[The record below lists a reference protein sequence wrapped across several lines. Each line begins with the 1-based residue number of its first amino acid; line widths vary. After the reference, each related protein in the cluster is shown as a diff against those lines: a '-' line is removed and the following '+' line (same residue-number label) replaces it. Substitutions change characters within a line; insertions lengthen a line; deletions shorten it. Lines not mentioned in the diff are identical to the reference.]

1 MLLEQKMS
9 QFALL
14 GAGWV
19 LWLMVGLSVACVA
32 VAIERGIYFLLNQAP
47 RGPFEA
53 ALGAFLSGGDRAA
66 LEASLKSMKGLEPRV
81 LLAGL
86 ALEERAGHAEG
97 AEAAM
102 SGTLQFER
110 ARLERGILIVGTVAS
125 NVPFVGLF
133 GTVLGIIKAFH
144 DLALTTGG
152 AGGDNAGVVM
162 AGISEAL
169 VSTAMGLAVAIPAV
183 VLYNLL
189 QNQVKTICSR
199 TESMGQLVLARLKA
213 NGGDR

>member
-19 LWLMVGLSVACVA
+19 LWLMVILSVMCLGLAL
-32 VAIERGIYFLLNQAP
+32 ERGLYFVLNRSPAAA
-47 RGPFEA
+47 FEA
-53 ALGAFLSGGDRAA
+53 ALGSFLSAGNRAA
-66 LEASLKSMKGLEPRV
+66 LDGALKDMKGLEARV
-81 LLAGL
+81 IRAGL
-86 ALEERAGHAEG
+86 AVAKDGKLEGV
-97 AEAAM
+97 EAAM
-102 SGTLQFER
+102 AGTLQFER
-110 ARLERGILIVGTVAS
+110 AGLERGVLIVGTVAS

-144 DLALTTGG
+144 DLSLSTG
-152 AGGDNAGVVM
+152 AAAGDNAGAVM
-162 AGISEAL
+162 SGISEAL

-189 QNQVKTICSR
+189 QSQIKGICSR
-199 TESMGQLVLARLKA
+199 CESMGLLVLARLQSER
-213 NGGDR
+213 GGAA

>member
-19 LWLMVGLSVACVA
+19 LWLMVGLSVLCVA
-32 VAIERGIYFLLNQAP
+32 ITIERALYFLLNRSP
-47 RGPFEA
+47 T
-53 ALGAFLSGGDRAA
+53 GAFEGAMGSFLTGGDRAA
-66 LEASLKSMKGLEPRV
+66 LEKALDSMKGLEARV
-81 LLAGL
+81 IRAGL
-86 ALEERAGHAEG
+86 AVATPGQVDAAES
-97 AEAAM
+97 AM
-102 SGTLQFER
+102 VGTLQFER
-110 ARLERGILIVGTVAS
+110 GRLERGVLIVGTVAS
-125 NVPFVGLF
+125 SVPFVGLF

-144 DLALTTGG
+144 DLALSTGG
-152 AGGDNAGVVM
+152 AAGDNAGAVM

-189 QNQVKTICSR
+189 QSQIKGICSR
-199 TESMGQLVLARLKA
+199 TESMGQLVLARLQA
-213 NGGDR
+213 TGA